1 MFGMLG
7 GLGMFGGA
15 AAAPAAAAQA
25 GGDQRPPNFLFILFD
40 KCRRDAIGAY
50 GRTDVHTPNM
60 DQLATGGV
68 RFDNCYAPQPLCG
81 PCRASILTGKYP
93 H

>member
-1 MFGMLG
+1 MFGML
-7 GLGMFGGA
+7 GGA

>member
-1 MFGMLG
+1 MDRRSMFGMLG
-7 GLGMFGGA
+7 GLGMFGG
-15 AAAPAAAAQA
+15 
-25 GGDQRPPNFLFILFD
+25 DQRPPNFLFIFFD